1 VKFNAKVNKLFEPII
16 RKDWD
21 EDGGVN
27 KDKSSG
33 SSSSSSSDSSSGSP
47 SSKDD
52 KKQKIP

>member
-1 VKFNAKVNKLFEPII
+1 MKFNAKVNKLFEPII

-52 KKQKIP
+52 KNAKNA